1 MTVSKDIPSPW
12 KNKEFI
18 PFIFLR
24 FSLIF
29 ALFIQS
35 TSVAFEIFKLTKQE
49 IYLGL
54 IGLFEFAPILLTAF
68 YAGQLVDKVDKR
80 KILLYCLFSFMV
92 GSLLLM
98 LVNIESIRSQIGVSY
113 YLAVCY
119 FVFFILGLTRAFSGP
134 ALFSMLALV
143 VRKENYVKAIPISSS
158 AFMIGAVLGPLAGGL
173 LLAKFGIEVAL
184 MTAFVMMCISMIM
197 VLRISPKP
205 AEIEQANSN
214 ESASTRIREGLKF
227 VLSSPIIL
235 AVLSLDMFAVFFGGA
250 ESLLPAVTEKVL
262 NAGSEEFGLLR
273 SAHGIGSLIMM
284 FFLSSL
290 PLLRGN
296 VGPKLLGTV
305 AMFGVCIICFG
316 LSKNVYLSFFILL
329 CGGAFDAVSMV
340 IRQSILQLKTP
351 ENLKGRVSSVNSIFV
366 SSSNELGAFESGI
379 AASLMGLVPAIV
391 FGGSM
396 TILTVVLVAFLIKP
410 IRKVELNKI

>member
-1 MTVSKDIPSPW
+1 MSQELKDSSVW

-35 TSVAFEIFKLTKQE
+35 TSVAYEIFKVTQKE

-68 YAGQLVDKVDKR
+68 YAGQLVDKLDKR
-80 KILLYCLFSFMV
+80 KILLICIGCYMITSFV
-92 GSLLLM
+92 LM
-98 LVNIESIRSQIGVSY
+98 FVNLESIRSIIGIPY

-119 FVFFILGLTRAFSGP
+119 FAFFILGLTRAFSGP
-134 ALFSMLALV
+134 SLFALLALV
-143 VRKENYVKAIPISSS
+143 VRKENYEKAIPLSSS
-158 AFMIGAVLGPLAGGL
+158 AFMIGSVLGPLAGGL
-173 LLAKFGIEVAL
+173 ILAQFGIEAAL
-184 MTAFVMMCISMIM
+184 ITAFVIMCISMVMI
-197 VLRISPKP
+197 LLISSKP
-205 AEIEQANSN
+205 PEQSEAEST
-214 ESASTRIREGLKF
+214 ESAMQRIKEGLKF
-227 VLSSPIIL
+227 IWATPIIL

-250 ESLLPAVTEKVL
+250 ESLLPAFVEKVL
-262 NAGSEEFGLLR
+262 KQGPETFGFLR

-296 VGPKLLGTV
+296 VGPKLLGAV
-305 AMFGVCIICFG
+305 ALFGLCIISFG
-316 LSKNVYLSFFILL
+316 LTKNVYLCFAILL
-329 CGGAFDAVSMV
+329 FAGAFDAVSMV
-340 IRQSILQLKTP
+340 IRQSILQIKTP

-366 SSSNELGAFESGI
+366 SSSNELGALESGI
-379 AASLMGLVPAIV
+379 AATFLGLVPAII

-396 TILTVVLVAFLIKP
+396 TIITVILIALLIKP
-410 IRKVELNKI
+410 IRKVELN

>member
-1 MTVSKDIPSPW
+1 MDSNQVPSVW

-35 TSVAFEIFKLTKQE
+35 TSVAYEIFKVTQKE

-68 YAGQLVDKVDKR
+68 YAGQLVDKLDKR
-80 KILLYCLFSFMV
+80 KILLVCISCYMITSFV
-92 GSLLLM
+92 LM
-98 LVNIESIRSQIGVSY
+98 FVNLESIRSQIGIPVY
-113 YLAVCY
+113 LGVCYLA
-119 FVFFILGLTRAFSGP
+119 FFILGLTRAFSGP
-134 ALFSMLALV
+134 SLFALLALV
-143 VRKENYVKAIPISSS
+143 VRKENYTKAIPLSSS
-158 AFMIGAVLGPLAGGL
+158 AFMIGSVLGPLAGGL
-173 LLAKFGIEVAL
+173 LLAQFGIESAL
-184 MTAFVMMCISMIM
+184 VTAFVIMCISMVMI
-197 VLRISPKP
+197 LLISPKP
-205 AEIEQANSN
+205 PEQSEAEST
-214 ESASTRIREGLKF
+214 ESAMQRIKEGLKF
-227 VLSSPIIL
+227 IWATPIIL

-250 ESLLPAVTEKVL
+250 ESLLPAFVEKVL
-262 NAGSEEFGLLR
+262 KQGPETFGFLR

-296 VGPKLLGTV
+296 VGPKLLGAV
-305 AMFGVCIICFG
+305 ALFGLCIISFG
-316 LSKNVYLSFFILL
+316 LTKNVYICFTILL
-329 CGGAFDAVSMV
+329 FAGAFDAVSMV
-340 IRQSILQLKTP
+340 IRQSILQIKTP

-366 SSSNELGAFESGI
+366 SSSNELGALESGI
-379 AASLMGLVPAIV
+379 AATFLGLVPAII

-396 TILTVVLVAFLIKP
+396 TIITVIVIAFLIKP
-410 IRKVELNKI
+410 IRKVELK